1 MSVKPT
7 EQIILSAQAFH
18 ALRRAAGREG
28 VSPDYIVELLVCWFL
43 EDRDGRPFRAEKRS
57 VAGHARPFKK
67 RRHTLTIDPVSSWPD
82 STHTISPDAAKRS
95 TECPH
100 CHEPVT
106 LKQRRVFDAASLYH
120 LSCFEV
126 WYFGQFARLPRLR
139 LRVPGDP
146 KQYET
151 VSSRPA

>member
-1 MSVKPT
+1 V
-7 EQIILSAQAFH
+7 LDLDAH
-18 ALRRAAGREG
+18 RAIKRG
-28 VSPDYIVELLVCWFL
+28 PD
-43 EDRDGRPFRAEKRS
+43 AEKRS
-57 VAGHARPFKK
+57 VDGHARPFKSE
-67 RRHTLTIDPVSSWPD
+67 RRHIVTMDPVSSRPD

-106 LKQRRVFDAASLYH
+106 LKQRRVVCDTSLYH

-126 WYFGQFARLPRLR
+126 QYFGQFARLPRLR

-146 KQYET
+146 KQYEA
-151 VSSRPA
+151 VSPRPA